1 MRGIF
6 VYISGVQLAL
16 NNFILEWDSD
26 DPVLDGALASSW
38 ERGGGSTILQVF
50 NGCFRRQLIESILII
65 YFGFRPLLFPSFFLI
80 VFLFVAFRWEGCH
93 MAPQRPQSPLLTT
106 PRGSFPLDAFQV
118 HTSIYTH
125 VRIRVHGYAARSCSL
140 TKSITHPL
148 HQPTPSPLQ
157 RLLIRGV
164 TLQVDYR
171 GVQTRVGTNLDSQS
185 GIHRG
190 SQP

>member
-65 YFGFRPLLFPSFFLI
+65 YFGFRPLPFPSFFLI
-80 VFLFVAFRWEGCH
+80 FSLLPFDGRGVTWH
-93 MAPQRPQSPLLTT
+93 PQRPQSPLLTT
-106 PRGSFPLDAFQV
+106 SRGSFPLDAFQV

-140 TKSITHPL
+140 TKSITRYTNQRHPRC
-148 HQPTPSPLQ
+148 SAC
-157 RLLIRGV
+157 
-164 TLQVDYR
+164 
-171 GVQTRVGTNLDSQS
+171 
-185 GIHRG
+185 
-190 SQP
+190 